1 MNHGK
6 VNNLVNPIPSGVGGN
21 GTQRGNVVTQ
31 QEAADLHHRVLG
43 AKYASAGMG
52 FGLAHRDS

>member
-1 MNHGK
+1 MG
-6 VNNLVNPIPSGVGGN
+6 LRGVM
-21 GTQRGNVVTQ
+21 VVTRE
-31 QEAADLHHRVLG
+31 EAAEFHHRVLG

>member
-1 MNHGK
+1 M